1 MIKNFIKK
9 SIFNSK
15 KEVTLIK
22 NKNQNSDL
30 NKAFEL
36 IKIQRN
42 SLQITKEE
50 LASITKISV
59 NVIDAIENG
68 RVDLFPESTFLKK
81 MLLTLEKDL
90 NLPINSLKIILENS
104 IKPKAISRKRVYTP
118 SSISIFKTWQGNI
131 IYLFALFIC
140 LFILNSNYE
149 SLLEKKVITIDPL
162 NWNADDK

>member
-1 MIKNFIKK
+1 
-9 SIFNSK
+9 
-15 KEVTLIK
+15 
-22 NKNQNSDL
+22 
-30 NKAFEL
+30 
-36 IKIQRN
+36 
-42 SLQITKEE
+42 
-50 LASITKISV
+50 
-59 NVIDAIENG
+59 
-68 RVDLFPESTFLKK
+68 
-81 MLLTLEKDL
+81 MLLTLEKEL